1 MRSVK
6 SANVAAPSACSARSS
21 RWLCLPRL
29 GLGSPRPHVPHS
41 TGSMFSPLVS
51 EEGVHRGDCGGIV
64 GDDANLAPAGKRGKP
79 ILNHRLFL
87 PHGGGPG
94 YLLAVDEPRNAE

>member
-1 MRSVK
+1 MLPHLPPVSPVPHVGFAYLAFGSVPH
-6 SANVAAPSACSARSS
+6 V
-21 RWLCLPRL
+21 
-29 GLGSPRPHVPHS
+29 PHVPHS

-51 EEGVHRGDCGGIV
+51 EEGVHRRDCGGIV
-64 GDDANLAPAGKRGKP
+64 GDDATLAPAGKRGKP